1 MTSCSDVDPIQ
12 DVDLPRV
19 LMPYDLKAI
28 ADQMEPNITVSWEGT
43 KNAEYYTIEA
53 YQEDP
58 DFTGTPVATA
68 NVYGTEYTLENL
80 LGETS
85 YNIRIKGVAEGKEDS
100 KWATI
105 TRATAP
111 EQIISIPYN
120 SIEET
125 EITLVWPAQKEVNAY
140 KVLLDGNVAQ
150 EGAIS
155 SSESSAGTMTIS
167 NLKGGTTYTFEVYMD
182 GKRRGYIDETT
193 EIGAPECDYTINLA
207 TTDNI
212 QDKLDNMAAG
222 KTGKYSVAVMLQ
234 AGQTYNFYKVGESSQ
249 KDPFTIPDGMSVTF
263 YGDKK
268 NAPTVI
274 IDCTQMK
281 IDGDHD
287 VIAFQKINLKGAK
300 YFINQSAA
308 CNIGKL
314 EFTICNIS
322 GFTGNTF
329 LRTQG
334 SNNPTIGTIEVDKC
348 LISNCGGNYDI
359 FDLRKATVTTLS
371 IKNTTIFNCSG
382 SKSIVQSDKV
392 LQNFIMSGCT
402 VYDCVKGQ
410 PTYKLG
416 STGEKVT
423 ISNVIFAKAPDTGT
437 NASTAA
443 VDPSV
448 TNTYITND
456 WLKPITGATSLEVA
470 ASDVFVDPENGDFT
484 VNEDYISL
492 GAGDPRWLAAE

>member
-1 MTSCSDVDPIQ
+1 MTSCSDVDPIH

-19 LMPYDLKAI
+19 LMPYDLKAV
-28 ADQMEPNITVSWEGT
+28 ADQMEPNITISWEGT

-58 DFTGTPVATA
+58 EFAGVPVVTA
-68 NVYGTEYTLENL
+68 DVYGTEYTLENL
-80 LGETS
+80 LGETT

-111 EQIISIPYN
+111 EQILSIPYK

-125 EITLVWPAQKEVNAY
+125 EITLTWPAQKEVNTY
-140 KVLLDGNVAQ
+140 KVLLDGSVVK
-150 EGAIS
+150 EGAIPS
-155 SSESSAGTMTIS
+155 SDASAGTMTID
-167 NLKGGTTYTFEVYMD
+167 NLKGGTKYTFEVYMD
-182 GKRRGYIDETT
+182 SKRRGYIDETT

-212 QDKLDNMAAG
+212 QEKLNEIANG
-222 KTGKYSVAVMLQ
+222 KTGKYSVSVLLQ
-234 AGQTYNFYKVGESSQ
+234 AGATYNFYKIGESNP
-249 KDPFTIPDGMSVTF
+249 KDVFTIPDGMSVYF

-287 VIAFQKINLKGAK
+287 VIAFQKINLQGEK
-300 YFINQSAA
+300 YFVNQSAA
-308 CNIGKL
+308 CNIGKF
-314 EFTICNIS
+314 EFTLCNIS
-322 GFTGNTF
+322 GFKGNTF
-329 LRTQG
+329 IRTQG
-334 SNNPTIGTIEVDKC
+334 SNNPTINTIEVTKC

-359 FDLRKATVTTLS
+359 FDLRKATVTSLS
-371 IKNTTIFNCSG
+371 IKNTTIFNCDG
-382 SKSIVQSDKV
+382 SKSIVQSDKI
-392 LQNFIMSGCT
+392 LQNFSMSGCT
-402 VYDCVKGQ
+402 VYNSVKGQ

-437 NASTAA
+437 NASTAS

-448 TNTYITND
+448 SNTYITND
-456 WLKPITGATSLEVA
+456 WLKPITGAVSLDVA
-470 ASDVFVDPENGDFT
+470 ASDLFVDPDNGDFT
-484 VNEDYISL
+484 IKEEYISL
-492 GAGDPRWLAAE
+492 GTGDPRWLQ